1 MKNENKISD
10 SNSLNFNNGDHVY
23 FNWKSTIPVRITY
36 ARIDMTDEL
45 GTNTVSFQD

>member
-1 MKNENKISD
+1 MIISTG
-10 SNSLNFNNGDHVY
+10 SRTLL
-23 FNWKSTIPVRITY
+23 VRITY